1 MDQVSIITNAI
12 LYWNN
17 TSHVDL
23 FNTIFEGNHQN
34 YIESKLELFDTF
46 EQFWYGL
53 DNNLKQRFVQLV
65 NAKYPLK

>member
-34 YIESKLELFDTF
+34 YIESKLELFVTF
-46 EQFWYGL
+46 EKFWCGL
-53 DNNLKQRFVQLV
+53 DDYLKKHYINLV
-65 NAKYPLK
+65 NAKYPPK